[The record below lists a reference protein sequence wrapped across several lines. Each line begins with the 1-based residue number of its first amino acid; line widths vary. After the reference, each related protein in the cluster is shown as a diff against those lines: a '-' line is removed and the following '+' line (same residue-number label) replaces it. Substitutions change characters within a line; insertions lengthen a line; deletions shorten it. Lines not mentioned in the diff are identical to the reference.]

1 MRFWQVGVL
10 QVDVR
15 VCITRLPCLHR
26 SLIVVEKIYK
36 TDIDKGFY
44 HTEL

>member
-1 MRFWQVGVL
+1 MRFWQLGVL

-15 VCITRLPCLHR
+15 VCVTRLPSLRR
-26 SLIVVEKIYK
+26 SLIVGEKIYK